1 VVPKRLYVMAVVCY
15 LAIPVVVICGVGLFV
30 VIDPGIA
37 RGRADY
43 ARTYRLGE
51 LARLGVLAVTAGLA
65 LLLWTSCCYRVL
77 KSRQR
82 LLRWLSLATAGPVG
96 FGVIAA
102 LEDRSPAPG
111 DRYQRIIRNLKT
123 HWRVPVE
130 IGVLVAVWV
139 VAHESVVLEHA
150 LMVSLES
157 LRTGTP
163 AAMILAQHSAS
174 SGMWA
179 AGEGFEVLY
188 LVPLLYLLWPVLF
201 SIAIRPF
208 ESRCARRGDIERAT
222 RLNPAPSEA

>member
-1 VVPKRLYVMAVVCY
+1 MPKRLYVMAVVCY

-43 ARTYRLGE
+43 ARTYRLVE

-82 LLRWLSLATAGPVG
+82 SLRWLSLAAAGPVG

-111 DRYQRIIRNLKT
+111 DRYQRMIRNLKT

-150 LMVSLES
+150 PLPGASAVSAVA
-157 LRTGTP
+157 RPVQYRHP
-163 AAMILAQHSAS
+163 AVRVAMTRD
-174 SGMWA
+174 A
-179 AGEGFEVLY
+179 ATSNE
-188 LVPLLYLLWPVLF
+188 
-201 SIAIRPF
+201 
-208 ESRCARRGDIERAT
+208 RRD
-222 RLNPAPSEA
+222 